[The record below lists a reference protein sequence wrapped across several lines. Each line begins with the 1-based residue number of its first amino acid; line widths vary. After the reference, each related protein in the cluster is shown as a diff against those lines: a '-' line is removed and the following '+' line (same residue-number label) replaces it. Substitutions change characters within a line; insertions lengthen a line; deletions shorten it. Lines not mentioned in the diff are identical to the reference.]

1 MSLAVPTMAMTGLSD
16 ALEGYAEYNPFLLR
30 LALGIVM
37 VAHGA
42 DKIGG
47 VGGFAG
53 FLDSMGVPVAIVF
66 AWIVTIVEL
75 GGGLLLLAGVL
86 TRYVALLMAVDM
98 AVATVLVHLPNGFFA
113 SDGGVELTLLLFLV
127 SVALALQGAG
137 PLSLERQLLGE
148 EL

>member
-1 MSLAVPTMAMTGLSD
+1 MTWLST
-16 ALEGYAEYNPFLLR
+16 ALDRYAEYNPLLLR

-42 DKIGG
+42 DKVGG

-53 FLDSMGVPVAIVF
+53 FLDSMGVPVAIAF

-75 GGGLLLLAGVL
+75 VGGLLILAGIF
-86 TRYVALLMAVDM
+86 TRYVALLFAVNM

-113 SDGGVELTLLLFLV
+113 GDGGIELTLVLVLV
-127 SVALALQGAG
+127 SIALALVG
-137 PLSLERQLLGE
+137 PGPFSLER
-148 EL
+148 ELRGGGLS